1 MNLLTI
7 FLQTATAPSG
17 RISIQDGI
25 IETLIFVAIGMA
37 IAFLAFKLI
46 DVITPGSLSKQ
57 IAEDGNVALA
67 IVTGALILGV
77 CIIIAAVLN
86 S

>member
-7 FLQTATAPSG
+7 FLQTTAASS

-37 IAFLAFKLI
+37 IAFAAFKLI

-57 IAEDGNVALA
+57 IAEDGNIALA
-67 IVTGALILGV
+67 IVTGSLILGV
-77 CIIIAAVLN
+77 CVIIAAVL
-86 S
+86 SS

>member
-7 FLQTATAPSG
+7 FLQETAPST

-37 IAFLAFKLI
+37 IAFAAFKLI
-46 DVITPGSLSKQ
+46 DLITPGALSKQ

-77 CIIIAAVLN
+77 CIIIAAVL
-86 S
+86 SS